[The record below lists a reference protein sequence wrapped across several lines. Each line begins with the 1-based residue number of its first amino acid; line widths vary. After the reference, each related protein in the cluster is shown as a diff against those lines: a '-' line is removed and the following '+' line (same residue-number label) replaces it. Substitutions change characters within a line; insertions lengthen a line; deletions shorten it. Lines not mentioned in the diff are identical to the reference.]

1 MHHKSQEI
9 QMKKTLLMLAL
20 VASGYAVADQNAVSG
35 SISGAASQ
43 SGAASVSS
51 PSNQQNINFNS
62 PARARTT
69 VDGTTDI
76 RTVATVYAPP
86 IGVTAPCYVGYSG
99 GVTVVGFGASLG
111 GGVEDVGCT
120 LRETSRLL
128 YGIGQTD
135 AAARV
140 MCANADAA
148 KAMGPAICPE
158 VAVVQPLPA
167 RAEVAPKKMAAA
179 TCYAD
184 SIVAA
189 RMNAPVCK

>member
-1 MHHKSQEI
+1 
-9 QMKKTLLMLAL
+9 MKKTLLMLAL
-20 VASGYAVADQNAVSG
+20 VASGYAFAGQSAVSG

-43 SGAASVSS
+43 SGATAQSS
-51 PSNQQNINFNS
+51 QGNQQNISFTNPS
-62 PARARTT
+62 T
-69 VDGTTDI
+69 VSTFSDQSGTTTI
-76 RTVATVYAPP
+76 KTVATVYAPP
-86 IGVTAPCYVGYSG
+86 IGVTAPCFVGYSG

-148 KAMGPAICPE
+148 RAMGPAVCPVTAGQLPAPVQQQRPLAANCVTDSF
-158 VAVVQPLPA
+158 VASRTKQPL
-167 RAEVAPKKMAAA
+167 
-179 TCYAD
+179 CQ
-184 SIVAA
+184 
-189 RMNAPVCK
+189 